1 MYKACWVEGCALSDI
16 TAAMEKA
23 IEDGVDILSLS
34 LGSLNIYT
42 PYYSDP
48 IAIGAFAV
56 ADRGIFVACF
66 AGNDGP
72 SPSLIVNTEPWI
84 TTVGAGSL
92 DRTFPVQLGLGNGKV
107 YSGDSLYNEEIVVC
121 KGAEV
126 DDGFLVQQ
134 AGGVGLAGLNWKEI
148 GEGTTAKAFRP
159 IALAQRRLQRRLGNI
174 LLHQHNQQPHCKHHV
189 PSSNSFGES
198 SCANGRGLLFSRP
211 QPHCAGDSQAG
222 LCCSRSQHP
231 SCMAV

>member
-1 MYKACWVEGCALSDI
+1 MCNNKLVGARFFVKGIEAIGFVPGDGNEFRSPRDWAGHGTHTASKAAGSQVSSASILGLANGTARGTASKAKIAMYKACWVEGCALSDI

-48 IAIGAFAV
+48 IAIGAFAA

-72 SPSLIVNTEPWI
+72 SPSLIVNTAPWI

-92 DRTFPVQLGLGNGKV
+92 DRTFPVQLRLGNSKV
-107 YSGDSLYNEEIVVC
+107 YSGDSLYNEEVNVT
-121 KGAEV
+121 
-126 DDGFLVQQ
+126 QM
-134 AGGVGLAGLNWKEI
+134 
-148 GEGTTAKAFRP
+148 
-159 IALAQRRLQRRLGNI
+159 
-174 LLHQHNQQPHCKHHV
+174 
-189 PSSNSFGES
+189 
-198 SCANGRGLLFSRP
+198 FSIF
-211 QPHCAGDSQAG
+211 HLEYCD
-222 LCCSRSQHP
+222 
-231 SCMAV
+231 